1 MKEKRGDEQLV
12 RRMIADDREAFDLL
26 MESYYPR
33 TLRMAYLI
41 SGSYAD
47 SEDIVQETFIQVYL
61 NRRRIREP
69 QYFERWLYKTVRRGV
84 YAAEIKKS
92 SRWRRSSGKIPRRPL
107 PCRRK

>member
-1 MKEKRGDEQLV
+1 MKENRGDEQLV

-47 SEDIVQETFIQVYL
+47 
-61 NRRRIREP
+61 R
-69 QYFERWLYKTVRRGV
+69 
-84 YAAEIKKS
+84 KS
-92 SRWRRSSGKIPRRPL
+92 VV
-107 PCRRK
+107 